1 MSKLEIEA
9 LKRTVTGKKVRFLR
23 REGKTPAN
31 IYGHGADSMSVMVDA
46 KKLRMLLARTG
57 PTDLVTL
64 KIEGDAA
71 PTKVLVRDVQ
81 QNALT
86 DELLHVDFYRVNMAE
101 KIKAEVPIVFIG
113 DPPALKIKNTILL
126 HHINS
131 LHIEALPDALP
142 HNLKVDLSILTE
154 ANQAIFV
161 KDIQLGE
168 GVTLLSDPEQM
179 VAKITEQH
187 RAVEEEEKPKA
198 VAEGAEAAADAEGAA
213 PAEAAGK
220 STEGKA

>member
-9 LKRTVTGKKVRFLR
+9 SKRTVTGKKVRFLR

-31 IYGHGADSMSVMVDA
+31 VYGHGADSLPVMVDA
-46 KKLRMLLARTG
+46 KKMKMLLAKTG

-64 KIEGDAA
+64 KVEGDAA

-86 DELLHVDFYRVNMAE
+86 EELIHVDFYRVNMAE
-101 KIKAEVPIVFIG
+101 KIKAEVPIVFVG
-113 DPPALKIKNTILL
+113 EPPALKIKNTILL

-131 LHIEALPDALP
+131 LHIEAFPDALP
-142 HNLKVDLSILTE
+142 HNVKVDLNILTE

-161 KDIQLGE
+161 KDIQLGS
-168 GVTLLSDPEQM
+168 GVTLLSAPEQM

-187 RAVEEEEKPKA
+187 RVEEEEKPKVA
-198 VAEGAEAAADAEGAA
+198 VEGAEAVEGTEGAA
-213 PAEAAGK
+213 TAEDAGK
-220 STEGKA
+220 PSESKA